1 MAETYSVI
9 TSLETKLFALRTLAY
24 QLFIA
29 GKIVL
34 FKYVWWGSIDIE
46 STKKDKW

>member
-9 TSLETKLFALRTLAY
+9 TSHETKLFALRALAY

-34 FKYVWWGSIDIE
+34 LDGLNMYDGGL
-46 STKKDKW
+46 